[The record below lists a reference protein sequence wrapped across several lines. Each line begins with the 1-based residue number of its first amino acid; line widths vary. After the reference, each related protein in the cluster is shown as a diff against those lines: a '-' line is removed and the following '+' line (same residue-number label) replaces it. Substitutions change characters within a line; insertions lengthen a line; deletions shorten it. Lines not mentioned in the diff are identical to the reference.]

1 MIGNVV
7 DMSRDAQ
14 STLSHPL
21 IDEIV
26 EGIAVSESRAPLL
39 ALTSTRTD
47 LLLQAGRA
55 RHPLVFLTGDGTRL
69 TEAMRAALADTR
81 IPWVVRTAGGLRDG
95 LTWRPL
101 ADLAAAFDSAPAA
114 PHPDALY
121 LEQPTTLQLVA
132 SVSVRHRA
140 DASTRL
146 GAALEILGRPA
157 EAAPVAWGPNEP
169 AEFAWDRDALT
180 AFARARMPSDTRLI
194 ATGDTA
200 RPMVATL
207 TARRTARGVE
217 EVTEALVSLGRLDDP
232 ATDARADATV
242 ELLDELAV
250 TPWPLMAAV
259 FTRPG
264 RADLTTSA
272 FVAPTPRP
280 LALLIGAPAV
290 RDLAL
295 DAAIWAERFGARV
308 AGRPRTPALVIPL
321 RRSEEPAEIAWNRL
335 VEITET
341 LGVERVAELTGFRLD
356 IDEWRSR

>member
-1 MIGNVV
+1 MIENVV
-7 DMSRDAQ
+7 DLSRDAQ
-14 STLSHPL
+14 RIVSHAL
-21 IDEIV
+21 IDEV
-26 EGIAVSESRAPLL
+26 VGGIAVSESRAPLL
-39 ALTSTRTD
+39 PLTATRSD
-47 LLLQAGRA
+47 LLRRAGMA

-69 TEAMRAALADTR
+69 TEPMRAALTATR
-81 IPWVVRTAGGLRDG
+81 VPWVVRTTGGLRDG

-101 ADLAAAFDSAPAA
+101 DDLAAAFDSTSAA
-114 PHPDALY
+114 PHPDALQ

-146 GAALEILGRPA
+146 GAALEILGRSA
-157 EAAPVAWGPNEP
+157 EAAPGAWGPNEP
-169 AEFAWDRDALT
+169 AEYAWDRDALT
-180 AFARARMPSDTRLI
+180 AFARTRMPSDTRLI
-194 ATGDTA
+194 AIGDSA
-200 RPMVATL
+200 RPVVATL

-217 EVTEALVSLGRLDDP
+217 EVTEALVSLGSLDDS
-232 ATDARADATV
+232 ATDARADAAV
-242 ELLDELAV
+242 EALDELAV
-250 TPWPLMAAV
+250 APWPLMAAL

-272 FVAPTPRP
+272 FVAPTARP

-295 DAAIWAERFGARV
+295 DPATWGRRFNARI

-321 RRSEEPAEIAWNRL
+321 RRSGEPAEIAWNRL

-341 LGVERVAELTGFRLD
+341 LGVERVAELTGYRLD

>member
-1 MIGNVV
+1 MRENVV
-7 DMSRDAQ
+7 DMSKDARGIP
-14 STLSHPL
+14 SHAL
-21 IDEIV
+21 IDGIV

-39 ALTSTRTD
+39 ALTATRTD
-47 LLLQAGRA
+47 LLMQAGMA

-69 TEAMRAALADTR
+69 TEPMRAALAATR
-81 IPWVVRTAGGLRDG
+81 VPWIVRTAGGLRDG

-101 ADLAAAFDSAPAA
+101 ADLAAAFDGTPAA

-121 LEQPTTLQLVA
+121 LEQPTTQQLVA

-140 DASTRL
+140 DAPTRL
-146 GAALEILGRPA
+146 GATLEVLGRAA
-157 EAAPVAWGPNEP
+157 ETTPLAWGPNEP
-169 AEFAWDRDALT
+169 AEYAWDRDALT

-194 ATGDTA
+194 ATGDAA
-200 RPMVATL
+200 RPTVATL

-217 EVTEALVSLGRLDDP
+217 EVTEALISLGALDDP
-232 ATDARADATV
+232 ATDARADAAV

-250 TPWPLMAAV
+250 TPWPLMAAL

-264 RADLTTSA
+264 RADLTTAA

-280 LALLIGAPAV
+280 LALLVGAPAV

-295 DAAIWAERFGARV
+295 DPATWAERFGARV

-321 RRSEEPAEIAWNRL
+321 RRSEEPVEIAWDRL
-335 VEITET
+335 VEIAET
-341 LGVERVAELTGFRLD
+341 LGADRVAELTGFRLD
-356 IDEWRSR
+356 IDEWRNR